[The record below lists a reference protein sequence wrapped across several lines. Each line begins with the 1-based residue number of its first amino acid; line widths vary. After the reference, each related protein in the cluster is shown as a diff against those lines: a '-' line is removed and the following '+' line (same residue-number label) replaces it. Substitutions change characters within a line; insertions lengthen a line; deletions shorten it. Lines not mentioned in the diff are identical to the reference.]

1 MKKTFLSL
9 LGILVFSTSL
19 FAQRADFDPT
29 NARDGETVEYCS
41 QHKRTAQFMAIQE
54 YVDGLVIDNDLEPA
68 FTPKGIVYYIPV
80 VFHVLHNG
88 GTENISNEQIFDAVD
103 ILNRDFRLMNADAN
117 NVHADFQGL
126 PADAEIEFRLATK
139 APNGTCFTGITRT
152 NNPITFNGDNGW
164 SQVTAIANGNDV
176 YQGTWSGSNYL
187 NIFVVADAGGAA
199 GYTTLPGFTGMSNGI
214 WILHSYVGSIGT
226 GNTGVSRALTHEVG
240 HWLNLEHTW
249 GGNNNPGNLASCG
262 TDDFVNDTPNT
273 IGVTSCALNENTCG
287 PRANVENYMD
297 YSYCSKMFTPGQVTR
312 MRNALNSGTGGRSTV
327 VSATNLTNV
336 GADGNLV
343 LCEAEFSADRT
354 SVCPGEQIQFTDESF
369 NVASGWTWTFTGGV
383 PASSSVQNPVVTYST
398 PGIYTVTLTSTDG
411 SNPDTE
417 TKTGYIRVMPTAANI
432 PVLEGFETYTTLS
445 GINEW
450 EVYNP
455 NGNGFELTTTTGLN
469 STKSARL
476 RNHGQASG
484 SIDELIS
491 SPVDLS
497 GVATNMTLSY
507 RYAYKRRTTGDNDVL
522 RVLVTNDCGESWAIR
537 NTQLLHLITP
547 EVQSAAY
554 TPANDS
560 EWTTVH
566 ITAINSAYFVD
577 NFRYKFEFQSGG
589 GNNFYLDNINI
600 YQGASSDELVVGLSD
615 IDATIFS
622 GLNLYPNPADHE
634 LNVEFSVETPQDV
647 VFNVQDLTGKVAL
660 SSLIK
665 ANTGSNHVF
674 MNTSQLA
681 AGVYF
686 LEIQVA
692 GMKETR
698 QFIVK

>member
-19 FAQRADFDPT
+19 FAQRADFDPS
-29 NARDGETVEYCS
+29 NARDGETVEYCG
-41 QHKRTAQFMAIQE
+41 QHTKSAQIQATQE
-54 YVDGLVIDNDLEPA
+54 YIDGIVIDNLEQE

-88 GTENISNEQIFDAVD
+88 GNENISNEQIFDAVD

-126 PADAEIEFRLATK
+126 PEDAEIEFRLATK
-139 APNGTCFTGITRT
+139 SPNGTCFNGITRT

-164 SQVTAIANGNDV
+164 SQVTAIINGNDV
-176 YQGTWSGSNYL
+176 QNATWPGNNYL

-199 GYTTLPGFTGMSNGI
+199 GYTTLPGSTGMTNGI

-226 GNTGVSRALTHEVG
+226 GNPNASRALTHEVG

-249 GGNNNPGNLASCG
+249 GGNNNPGNPGSCS
-262 TDDFVNDTPNT
+262 TDDGVADTPNT

-327 VSATNLTNV
+327 RSAANLTNV

-354 SVCPGEQIQFTDESF
+354 SVCPGDQIQFTDESF
-369 NVASGWTWTFTGGV
+369 NAVSGWTWTFPGGV
-383 PASSSVQNPVVTYST
+383 PANSSAQNPVVTYST
-398 PGIYTVTLTSTDG
+398 PGIYSVTLAATDG
-411 SNPDTE
+411 SGNDSE
-417 TKTGYIRVMPTAANI
+417 TKTAYIRVVPAPASI
-432 PVLEGFETYTTLS
+432 PMLEGFETYTTFT
-445 GINEW
+445 GIDEW

-469 STKSARL
+469 SAKSARL
-476 RNHGQASG
+476 MNHGQTSG
-484 SIDELIS
+484 SIDQLIS

-497 GVATNMTLSY
+497 SVTGNMTLSY
-507 RYAYKRRTTGDNDVL
+507 RYAYKRRTTGDDDVL
-522 RVLVTNDCGESWAIR
+522 RTLVSNDCGESWAIR
-537 NTQLLHLITP
+537 NTRLLHIVTP
-547 EVQSAAY
+547 SVQSTSY
-554 TPANDS
+554 VPASDA

-566 ITAINSAYFVD
+566 ITTINSDYYVD
-577 NFRYKFEFQSGG
+577 NFRYKFEFESGG
-589 GNNFYLDNINI
+589 GNNIYLDNINI
-600 YQGASSDELVVGLSD
+600 YQGSSSDELVVGLSD

-622 GLNLYPNPADHE
+622 GLNLFPNPADDE
-634 LNVEFSVETPQDV
+634 LNIQFSVETPQDV

-660 SSLIK
+660 SNLIK
-665 ANTGSNHVF
+665 ANSGSNHVF

-686 LEIQVA
+686 LEVQVG

-698 QFIVK
+698 QFIIR